1 MTLDTEGTYWI
12 VEGKADDETVICGRE
27 ATECL
32 LRSLIAHPA
41 YQYQTWTYLI
51 AFESDIRKSDSFAEP
66 ASLGGVKRTLPS

>member
-41 YQYQTWTYLI
+41 YQYQT
-51 AFESDIRKSDSFAEP
+51 
-66 ASLGGVKRTLPS
+66 